1 MTACIPGLNFKAT
14 ALAPCTSCR
23 GLHGHFA
30 PCRRKVRGPRPRGPR
45 LHGSDDAARPHAP
58 NSAVTAKRTKPQR
71 PSLSESSQARPN
83 RPSPPRDHGPN
94 LRLGR
99 TRREV
104 RPLRRVNLA
113 ATPPLSGAMMAAP
126 SMRRQRSFRPS
137 VPSDSPESP
146 RAAAASPP
154 PHARLDTPVSGPV
167 LPPRRGPTVPHPR
180 FRRDPCAS
188 RQRGTAAA
196 PAAAAARSAPS
207 PPQTTGPPAPSPHAF
222 RPWRPPP
229 KAQCRRCQ

>member
-104 RPLRRVNLA
+104 RRVHLA
-113 ATPPLSGAMMAAP
+113 ATPPSSGAMMAAP

-154 PHARLDTPVSGPV
+154 PHARLDTPV
-167 LPPRRGPTVPHPR
+167 LPPRCLTPASGGIPAPARHCGSACRRRRAVRTVSSADHRAAGPSPPRLPPLASPPQGAMPTVPVTR
-180 FRRDPCAS
+180 FRPTVLRI
-188 RQRGTAAA
+188 
-196 PAAAAARSAPS
+196 
-207 PPQTTGPPAPSPHAF
+207 
-222 RPWRPPP
+222 
-229 KAQCRRCQ
+229 